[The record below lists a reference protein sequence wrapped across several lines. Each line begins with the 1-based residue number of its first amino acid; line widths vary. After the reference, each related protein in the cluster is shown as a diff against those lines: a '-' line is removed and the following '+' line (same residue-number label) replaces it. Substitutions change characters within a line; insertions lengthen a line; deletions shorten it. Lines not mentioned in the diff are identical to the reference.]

1 MGFAWLSDLII
12 VNLIAPGDTN
22 VGFTPRSGADGR
34 SGQAVIRAGCRALA
48 VSQPLSHGNRV
59 ANKKRIW
66 YSPCVALRAC
76 SVSCKDLQDVQ
87 HTVEVTAESLY
98 EAVAKALK
106 IFRDNDWVAEIGTGM
121 TSVTVVVR
129 EPTVVHEVLMK
140 NFERWLKRNGRT
152 PAETASRSSLRQ
164 QLGL

>member
-1 MGFAWLSDLII
+1 
-12 VNLIAPGDTN
+12 
-22 VGFTPRSGADGR
+22 
-34 SGQAVIRAGCRALA
+34 
-48 VSQPLSHGNRV
+48 
-59 ANKKRIW
+59 
-66 YSPCVALRAC
+66 VALRAC

-152 PAETASRSSLRQ
+152 PAETARRSSLRQ
-164 QLGL
+164 QLGPPAATLRRFTLRTGFLASLEWFWGPKWLKPLDAA